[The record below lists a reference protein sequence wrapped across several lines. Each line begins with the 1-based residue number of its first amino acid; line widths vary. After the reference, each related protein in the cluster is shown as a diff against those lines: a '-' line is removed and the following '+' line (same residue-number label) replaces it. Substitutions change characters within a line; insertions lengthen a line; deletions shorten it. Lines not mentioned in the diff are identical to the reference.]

1 MKSGFA
7 LSTTERA
14 TVTACAEALL
24 PPGGA
29 IALSGLEAGVVP
41 YFERMVGR
49 VPATTRVLLRALI
62 RFVEFSPWMFGP
74 FKARM
79 TRLAVADRVKVIRA
93 LSESR
98 VYLLRTS
105 FVAMRACLTI
115 AYFGH
120 AGVNRAMGLPW
131 HEEG

>member
-1 MKSGFA
+1 MKTGFE
-7 LSTTERA
+7 LSRSERA
-14 TVTACAEALL
+14 TMTACAEALL

-29 IALSGLEAGVVP
+29 IPLSGVEAGVVP
-41 YFERMVGR
+41 YFERMIGR
-49 VPATTRVLLRALI
+49 VPPTTRVLLRTLI

-79 TRLAVADRVKVIRA
+79 TRLSIDDRMKVIRA

-115 AYFGH
+115 AYFGNE
-120 AGVNRAMGLPW
+120 GVNRSIGIPW
-131 HEEG
+131 QEGA